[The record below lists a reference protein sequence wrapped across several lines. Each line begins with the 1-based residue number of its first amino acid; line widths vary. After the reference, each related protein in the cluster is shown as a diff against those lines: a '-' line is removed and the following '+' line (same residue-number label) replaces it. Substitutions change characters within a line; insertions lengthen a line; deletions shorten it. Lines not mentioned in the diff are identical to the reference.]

1 MVTAIIVAA
10 GKSERM
16 GAGTDKAFLN
26 LGPKPVLAWS
36 LLAFE
41 RCADVD
47 QVVVVV
53 RKDQIVATKAL
64 VRMFGISKVRAVVAG
79 GPKRQDSVMNGLK
92 EVDSDTVDSDT
103 RIVVVHD
110 GARPCV
116 KPETIAETV
125 KVAKRT
131 GAAVVGCHIWDT
143 VKFVEKGTTVT
154 RTEDRSKLWAVQTPQ
169 AFSASLIRRAYA
181 EVVKRKVEVT
191 DDASAVELIGEP
203 VKIFETDVPNLKITT
218 VEDLR
223 LAAAVVLKS

>member
-41 RCADVD
+41 RCTDVD
-47 QVVVVV
+47 QIVVVV
-53 RKDQIVATKAL
+53 RKDQLVATKAL
-64 VRMFGISKVRAVVAG
+64 VRMFGISKVRSVVAG
-79 GPKRQDSVMNGLK
+79 GARRQDSVLNGLK
-92 EVDSDTVDSDT
+92 EVDADA

-143 VKFVEKGTTVT
+143 VKYVEKGTMVT
-154 RTEDRSKLWAVQTPQ
+154 RTEDRAKLWAVQTPQ
-169 AFSASLIRRAYA
+169 AFSVSLIRRAYA
-181 EVVKRKVEVT
+181 EVVKRKADVT
-191 DDASAVELIGEP
+191 DDASAVELLGEP
-203 VKIFETDVPNLKITT
+203 VKIVETNLPNLKITT
-218 VEDLR
+218 VEDLQ
-223 LAAAVVLKS
+223 LAAAVVLKG

>member
-41 RCADVD
+41 RSSDVD

-64 VRMFGISKVRAVVAG
+64 VRMFGISKIRAIVAG
-79 GPKRQDSVMNGLK
+79 GAKRQDSVMNGLK
-92 EVDSDTVDSDT
+92 EVDSDTRV
-103 RIVVVHD
+103 VVVHD

-116 KPETIAETV
+116 KPEMIAETV
-125 KVAKRT
+125 KAAKRA

-143 VKFVEKGTTVT
+143 VKFVEKGSTVT
-154 RTEDRSKLWAVQTPQ
+154 RTEDRSKLWVVQTPQ
-169 AFSASLIRRAYA
+169 AFSTSLIRRAYA
-181 EVVKRKVEVT
+181 EVAKQKVEVT
-191 DDASAVELIGEP
+191 DDAAAVELLGEP
-203 VKIFETDVPNLKITT
+203 VKIVETNVPNIKITT

-223 LAAAVVLKS
+223 VAAAVILKS

>member
-41 RCADVD
+41 RCTDVD
-47 QVVVVV
+47 QMVVVV

-64 VRMFGISKVRAVVAG
+64 ARMFGISKIRAVVAG
-79 GPKRQDSVMNGLK
+79 GAKRQDSVANGLK
-92 EVDSDTVDSDT
+92 EIDSDT

-116 KPETIAETV
+116 KPEMIAETV

-143 VKFVEKGTTVT
+143 VKFVEKGIIVT

-169 AFSASLIRRAYA
+169 AFSAPLIRRAYA
-181 EVVKRKVEVT
+181 EVAKRKVDVT
-191 DDASAVELIGEP
+191 DDAAAVELLGEP
-203 VKIFETDVPNLKITT
+203 VKIVETDVPNLKITT

-223 LAAAVVLKS
+223 VAAAVVLKG

>member
-16 GAGTDKAFLN
+16 GTGTDKAFLN
-26 LGPKPVLAWS
+26 LGPRPVVAWS

-47 QVVVVV
+47 KIVLVV
-53 RKDQIVATKAL
+53 RKDQVNASKSLA
-64 VRMFGISKVRAVVAG
+64 RMFGISKMLAIVAG
-79 GPKRQDSVMNGLK
+79 GTKRQDSVMNGLK
-92 EVDSDTVDSDT
+92 ALDVDA
-103 RIVVVHD
+103 RFVVVHD

-116 KPETIAETV
+116 TSETISEVV
-125 KVAKRT
+125 KLARRC
-131 GAAVVGCHIWDT
+131 GAAVVGRHIWDT
-143 VKFVEKGTTVT
+143 VKYVEKGTTVT

-169 AFSASLIRRAYA
+169 AFDVRLLKRAYDA
-181 EVVKRKVEVT
+181 VVEQKKEVT

-203 VKIFETDVPNLKITT
+203 VKIYETEKPNLKITT

-223 LAAAVVLKS
+223 MASAIVLK

>member
-16 GAGTDKAFLN
+16 GTGTDKAFLN

-41 RCADVD
+41 RCSDVD
-47 QVVVVV
+47 QVVLVV
-53 RKDQIVATKAL
+53 RKDQIMATRAL
-64 VRMFGISKVRAVVAG
+64 VRMFGISKIRAVVPG
-79 GPKRQDSVMNGLK
+79 GVKRQDSVMNGLK
-92 EVDSDTVDSDT
+92 EIDSDT
-103 RIVVVHD
+103 RIVVIHD

-125 KVAKRT
+125 KLARRT

-143 VKFVEKGTTVT
+143 VKVVEKGTTVT
-154 RTEDRSKLWAVQTPQ
+154 RTEDRTKLWAVQTPQ
-169 AFSASLIRRAYA
+169 AFSASVIRRAYA
-181 EVVKRKVEVT
+181 NVAAKKLDVT
-191 DDASAVELIGEP
+191 DDASAVELLGEP
-203 VKIFETDVPNLKITT
+203 VKIYETNMPNLKITT
-218 VEDLR
+218 VEDLQ

>member
-1 MVTAIIVAA
+1 MVTAIIAAA

-16 GAGTDKAFLN
+16 GTGTDKAFLN

-41 RCADVD
+41 RCTDV
-47 QVVVVV
+47 
-53 RKDQIVATKAL
+53 DQIVATKAL
-64 VRMFGISKVRAVVAG
+64 ARMFGISKIRAVVAG
-79 GPKRQDSVMNGLK
+79 GAKRQDSVVNGLK
-92 EVDSDTVDSDT
+92 EIDADT

-116 KPETIAETV
+116 KPETISETV
-125 KVAKRT
+125 KVAKRV

-143 VKFVEKGTTVT
+143 VKFVEKGNTVT

-181 EVVKRKVEVT
+181 EVAKRKAEVT
-191 DDASAVELIGEP
+191 DDAAAVELLGEP
-203 VKIFETDVPNLKITT
+203 VKIVETDVPNLKITT

>member
-92 EVDSDTVDSDT
+92 EVDSDTRV
-103 RIVVVHD
+103 VVVHD

-143 VKFVEKGTTVT
+143 VKYVEKGTTVT
-154 RTEDRSKLWAVQTPQ
+154 RTEDRTKLWAVQTPQ
-169 AFSASLIRRAYA
+169 AFQTSIIRRAYA
-181 EVVKRKVEVT
+181 ELAKSGASVT
-191 DDASAVELIGEP
+191 DDASAVEAIGEP
-203 VKIFETDVPNLKITT
+203 VKIYESNQPNLKITT
-218 VEDLR
+218 VDDLQM
-223 LAAAVVLKS
+223 AAAVVLKR